1 MNISITGI
9 NGFIGKRLAEHLKK
23 NGTKIKALVRNNQ
36 IKSLDPNIEYIYG
49 DLLHQETLPPLLN
62 NCDILINC
70 AAEIKNQELMFDVN
84 VESTR
89 KLLDIARNNFISYG
103 TKMHWIQLSS
113 VGAYGMGNEGDYSI
127 RRINESSPHSP
138 DNMYERTKTLADEL
152 ILEAGLCGYITY
164 TLLRPSA
171 VFGRKMPNNS
181 LRQLVKAVK
190 SRYFFYIGDGN
201 GILNY
206 IHVDDVCNAIIKC
219 LINEAAKNQIFNLSN
234 DCTQKD
240 LITSITRLSGIP
252 SPTLHINRTFL
263 LLVIKILDPFLSL
276 PLTRSRIRS
285 LTSKNI
291 YSTDKIEKILNF
303 KPEYKLTHG
312 IADLF

>member
-9 NGFIGKRLAEHLKK
+9 NGFIGKRLTEYLTKH
-23 NGTKIKALVRNNQ
+23 GVKIKALVRNKKL
-36 IKSLDPNIEYIYG
+36 KSIDPDIEYIYG
-49 DLLHQETLPPLLN
+49 DLLHQETIPPLLD
-62 NCDILINC
+62 NCDIFINC
-70 AAEIKNQELMFDVN
+70 AAEIKNQELMFDIN

-89 KLLDIARNNFISYG
+89 KLLDIARKRFICYG
-103 TKMHWIQLSS
+103 NKIHWIQLSS
-113 VGAYGMGNEGDYSI
+113 VGAYGMGSEGDYSI

-138 DNMYERTKTLADEL
+138 DNVYERTKTLADEL
-152 ILEAGLCGYITY
+152 ILEAGLSGYITY

-171 VFGRKMPNNS
+171 VFGRNMPNNS
-181 LRQLVKAVK
+181 LRELIKVVK
-190 SRYFFYIGDGN
+190 SGYFFYIGDGN

-219 LINEAAKNQIFNLSN
+219 LFNDAAKNQVFNLSN

-240 LITSITRLSGIP
+240 LITSIARLSGVRSP
-252 SPTLHINRTFL
+252 SLHINRTIL
-263 LLVIKILDPFLSL
+263 LLTTKILEPFVRL

-291 YSTDKIEKILNF
+291 YCTDKIEKILNL
-303 KPEYKLTHG
+303 KPEYNVTQR
-312 IADLF
+312 IVDLF